1 MDGKSSGLCRA
12 EPFRRHLVWFLFCRM
27 VVITLLL
34 GGTILF
40 QLRSPGLAP
49 PPALPPLYLLV
60 ILSYIQAAFSAA
72 LLPRIKGT
80 RLFTQAQVAW
90 DLFFAFS
97 LIYLTGGIDSPFAF
111 LFILVILSAS
121 VFWSRKEL
129 LLVASASAI
138 LYGSLLD
145 LQFYGYLPDIGQYTP
160 QFIESRSVF
169 YAVFVNVIAF
179 FLTAL
184 LSGMLAERLR
194 RSQQALF
201 RREVDYAELESLNR
215 AILASI
221 GSGLLMINSQG
232 RIRSFNRGA
241 ERITGYTLEDVY
253 DWDIREIFPG
263 FAVFDEEFHIVK
275 RGEASFRGKD
285 GTSKV
290 FGYASSVVQGEVDAA
305 PGLLVTFQ
313 DLTRL
318 KEMEEELKRADRLAA
333 VGQLAAGMA
342 HEIRNPLASISG
354 SVQLLMEGE
363 HVSEQDRRLMRI
375 VVKEAE
381 RLSGLLS
388 DFLFYARPAS
398 PKCEVT
404 DVSALLDE
412 LTDMA
417 GADPRFAAVTI
428 AREYGARVQMVLDRQ
443 QMLQAL
449 WNLAINGAEAMPE
462 GGQLYLGIGPAAGTL
477 FVEDSGEGVP
487 ESLRGKIFD
496 PFFTTKERG
505 TGLGLA
511 TVYAVVD
518 AHGGKVEVSPGRDS
532 GSRFVIHLPSV
543 KSHA

>member
-1 MDGKSSGLCRA
+1 MDGNSLGLPSA
-12 EPFRRHLVWFLFCRM
+12 APFRRHLVWFLFCR
-27 VVITLLL
+27 VLVITLLL

-40 QLRSPGLAP
+40 QLRSPGRVP
-49 PPALPPLYLLV
+49 HSALSPLYLLV
-60 ILSYIQAAFSAA
+60 IVSYIQAAFSAA
-72 LLPRIKGT
+72 LLPRIRGG
-80 RLFTQAQVAW
+80 RLFTQAQIVW
-90 DLFFAFS
+90 DLLFAFS

-111 LFILVILSAS
+111 LFILVILCAS

-145 LQFYGYLPDIGQYTP
+145 LQFYGYLPDIGQVTP
-160 QFIESRSVF
+160 QSIDSRSVF

-179 FLTAL
+179 FMTAL
-184 LSGMLAERLR
+184 LSGTLAERLR

-201 RREVDYAELESLNR
+201 RREIDFAELETLNR

-221 GSGLLMINSQG
+221 GSGLLMINPHG
-232 RIRSFNRGA
+232 KIRAFNRGA

-253 DWDIREIFPG
+253 DRDVREVFPG
-263 FAVFDEEFHIVK
+263 FAVFSGGFHIVK
-275 RGEASFRGKD
+275 RGETSCRGKD
-285 GTSKV
+285 GSHKV
-290 FGYASSVVQGEVDAA
+290 LGYASSFVQGDGDAA
-305 PGLLVTFQ
+305 QGLLVTFQ
-313 DLTRL
+313 DLTRF
-318 KEMEEELKRADRLAA
+318 KEMEEQLKRADRLAA
-333 VGQLAAGMA
+333 AGQLATGMA

-388 DFLFYARPAS
+388 DFLHYARPVPPRRES
-398 PKCEVT
+398 T
-404 DVSALLDE
+404 DISDLLDE
-412 LTDMA
+412 LADMT
-417 GADPRFAAVTI
+417 GVDPRFTDVEI
-428 AREYGARVQMVLDRQ
+428 VREYGARTQMVLDRQ

-462 GGQLYLGIGPAAGTL
+462 GGKLYLGIGPALGTL
-477 FVEDSGEGVP
+477 FVEDSGVGVP
-487 ESLRGKIFD
+487 ESLRGRIFD

-511 TVYAVVD
+511 TVYAIVN
-518 AHGGKVEVSPGRDS
+518 AHGGQIEVSPGRNS
-532 GSRFVIHLPSV
+532 GSRFVVHLPSAGP
-543 KSHA
+543 HA